1 MTQKFSWMYAF
12 FGALVQA
19 SSTTWHRRLVVRG
32 VEQFPQG
39 PVMLISNHQNGM
51 EDPLA
56 CCVTAPRQCHFL
68 TRADIFAKPSVDK
81 LLRSM
86 NMIPVYRPRDRRAD
100 ARDRNEDS
108 FARARARLANGCIIA
123 LFPEGNHG
131 NRYHLRKFKTG
142 MARIGLQ
149 ALQEW
154 AEDPNMP
161 DNIQVVPVGL
171 DYSSFT
177 EFRSELLLS
186 YGAPFSLNAFLEEYH
201 RDQQAGVHAATAE
214 ARKNLLPRM
223 LHVENLDRHDALL
236 AMRPVWRHL
245 HFGKHAYNADL
256 EQNLHEFQAATHR
269 LEGIDDAAFAELE
282 AQFQDYQAASEALG
296 IAPHEADLAS
306 RTSAWKLRTALLLLL
321 GLPLFLFG
329 VIAGLPVWALTR
341 FVVQNKVRDPHFK
354 SSFGIAVPVVVG
366 PLWMLILAAIV
377 VASVGWLWMPAVLIA
392 AAGCGILALPYRDRF
407 LRWKRALKLARAS
420 RQHQTAF
427 TRAENA
433 LQALRSRLVAA

>member
-12 FGALVQA
+12 FGTLVQA
-19 SSTTWHRRLVVRG
+19 STTTWHRRLVVRG
-32 VEQFPQG
+32 VEQFPEG

-186 YGAPFSLNAFLEEYH
+186 YGAPFSLNAFLEIYR

-236 AMRPVWRHL
+236 AIRPVWRHL

-256 EQNLHEFQAATHR
+256 EQNLHEFQAASQR